1 MKLIL
6 ATTALFLLPTASA
19 LAQTPPPKNGTPAPA
34 VSPFIVGG
42 EEVKNISDAH
52 WQVALVDGDDNR
64 RSQFCG
70 GTLIAAGWVLTAAH
84 CVDNARVQNDPKRL
98 DVIAA
103 TLNYATGG
111 ARSDVDKIFVH
122 PKWRQTGTRF
132 DFDAALLK
140 LKTPVT
146 SVQPIKVI
154 SPTGTLPEGPEVR
167 VTGWGALS
175 EGGSGSEK
183 LMMVNVPVISNA
195 VCNDPASYGG
205 LVSAQMFCAGL
216 RDGGLDSCQGDS
228 GGPVMS
234 TISGSKEVVGIVSWG
249 FGCARRLKY
258 GVYTRVTTVSQW
270 ASETMAGN

>member
-19 LAQTPPPKNGTPAPA
+19 LAQTPPPRNGTPAPA
-34 VSPFIVGG
+34 VSPFIIGG
-42 EEVKNISDAH
+42 VPVPNIADAH

-84 CVDNARVQNDPKRL
+84 CVDNPRVQKDPKRL
-98 DVIAA
+98 DVIAE
-103 TLNYATGG
+103 TLNYTTGG
-111 ARSDVDKIFVH
+111 VRSDVDKIFIH
-122 PKWRQTGTRF
+122 PKWGQTGTQY

-146 SVQPIKVI
+146 SVQPINVI
-154 SPTGTLPEGPEVR
+154 SPTGTLPDGTEVR

-175 EGGSGSEK
+175 EGGPGSAV
-183 LMMVNVPVISNA
+183 LMQVNVPVISNA

-249 FGCARRLKY
+249 FGCARKLKY

>member
-19 LAQTPPPKNGTPAPA
+19 LAQTPPPKNGTPAPR
-34 VSPFIVGG
+34 VSPFIPVSNL
-42 EEVKNISDAH
+42 VPNISDAH

-70 GTLIAAGWVLTAAH
+70 GTLIAAGWVLTAAQ
-84 CVDNARVQNDPKRL
+84 CVDNPKVQKDPKRL
-98 DVIAA
+98 DVIAE
-103 TLNYATGG
+103 TLNYTTGG
-111 ARSDVDKIFVH
+111 VRSDVDKIFIH
-122 PKWRQTGTRF
+122 PKWGQTGTQY

-146 SVQPIKVI
+146 SVQPINVI
-154 SPTGTLPEGPEVR
+154 SPTGTLPDGTEVR

-175 EGGSGSEK
+175 EGGPGSAV
-183 LMMVNVPVISNA
+183 LMQVNVPVISNA

-205 LVSAQMFCAGL
+205 RVSAQMFCAGL

-270 ASETMAGN
+270 VSETMAGN